1 MWIDKLSTNW
11 YTEET
16 KNVDRKVATW
26 RCSWMTLNSQKQVWS
41 RTIDEGQW
49 DIKKARIQMIAD
61 VFCGFERIMSLH
73 VAIEWW
79 E

>member
-1 MWIDKLSTNW
+1 
-11 YTEET
+11 
-16 KNVDRKVATW
+16 
-26 RCSWMTLNSQKQVWS
+26 MTLNSQKQVWS

-49 DIKKARIQMIAD
+49 DIKKARIQIIAD

-73 VAIEWW
+73 VVIEWW